1 MTPWP
6 QGWRRR
12 TAVMGVIN
20 ITPDSFSDGGRFIRI
35 EAALQEATR
44 QLRQGADVLDLGA
57 QSTRPGAKEVGA
69 EEECKRLLPVLT
81 AIRKRWPEVLISV
94 DTFLAPVA
102 EAALECGASW
112 INDVSGGRRDP
123 DLLRVVADAGCPV
136 VLMHSRGNSTTMD
149 ELTDYSDLIEEVKA
163 GLRDRTDSA
172 IAAGIKEDQ
181 IIWDPGLGFAKTHEQ
196 NLSLLSSLEQLTC
209 EPRPLLVGPSR
220 KRFIGAVLDE
230 PRPKARLWGTVAVA
244 CRCAQAGV
252 ALVRVHDVGPIA
264 QTLKMS
270 AALWPHQEPCP
281 GN

>member
-181 IIWDPGLGFAKTHEQ
+181 IIRDPGLGFAKTHEQ

-230 PRPKARLWGTVAVA
+230 PRPKARLWGTAAVA

-270 AALWPHQEPCP
+270 AALWP
-281 GN
+281 

>member
-6 QGWRRR
+6 KGWRRR

-20 ITPDSFSDGGRFIRI
+20 ITPDSFSDGGRFIRV
-35 EAALQEATR
+35 EAALQEAKR

-57 QSTRPGAKEVGA
+57 QSTRPSAKEVGA

-81 AIRKRWPEVLISV
+81 AIRKRWPEILISV

-123 DLLRVVADAGCPV
+123 NLLRVVADAGCPV
-136 VLMHSRGNSTTMD
+136 VLMHSRGNSETMD
-149 ELTDYSDLIEEVKA
+149 ELTDYSDLIQEVKA
-163 GLRDRTDSA
+163 GLQERTDSA
-172 IAAGIKEDQ
+172 IAAGVRDDQ

-196 NLSLLSSLEQLTC
+196 NLSLLSRLEQLTC

-270 AALWPHQEPCP
+270 AALWPYQEPFP
-281 GN
+281 SN